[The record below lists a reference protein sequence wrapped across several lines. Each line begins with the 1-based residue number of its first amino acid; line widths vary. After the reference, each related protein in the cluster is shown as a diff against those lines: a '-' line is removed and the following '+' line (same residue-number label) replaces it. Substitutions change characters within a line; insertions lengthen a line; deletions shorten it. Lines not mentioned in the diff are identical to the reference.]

1 MNKILLLED
10 DPNLSKTL
18 IKYLKINGY
27 EVDWAKNG
35 EEAIDL
41 SYDNSYA
48 LYLFDINVPLLSG
61 VDVLTALR
69 EAEDFTPTIIIS
81 AMIDVATVT
90 KGFIAGADDYVK
102 KPFDPE
108 ELLIRIKAKTAMLKP
123 KITFKE
129 FEIDLQSQKIRYK
142 KEVLYL
148 ANVQKNLLFSLIQ
161 NHPNPVSKTEL
172 MLLLE
177 KPTDLAL
184 RVNIAKLKKSLNIEI
199 QNIRGV
205 GYKIIWKRVTTQRI
219 YPLFCNYRT
228 LLNLY
233 LLQLL

>member
-1 MNKILLLED
+1 VKLLLLED

-35 EEAIDL
+35 EEAMDL
-41 SYDNSYA
+41 SYDNAYA
-48 LYLFDINVPLLSG
+48 LYLFDINVPLLNG
-61 VDVLTALR
+61 VDLLTALR

-81 AMIDVATVT
+81 AMIDVGSVT

-108 ELLIRIKAKTAMLKP
+108 ELLIRIKAKTSMLKA
-123 KITFKE
+123 KLTFKD
-129 FEIDLQSQKIRYK
+129 FEIDLQSQEIRYQ
-142 KEVLYL
+142 KEILYL
-148 ANVQKNLLFSLIQ
+148 GHVQKSLLFSLIQ
-161 NHPNPVSKTEL
+161 NYPNPVTRDE
-172 MLLLE
+172 LLLLLD

-184 RVNIAKLKKSLNIEI
+184 RVNIAKLKKNLNIEL

-205 GYKIIWKRVTTQRI
+205 GYKII
-219 YPLFCNYRT
+219 
-228 LLNLY
+228 
-233 LLQLL
+233 

>member
-1 MNKILLLED
+1 LLED

-27 EVDWAKNG
+27 KVDWAKNG

-41 SYDNSYA
+41 SYDNSYT

-90 KGFIAGADDYVK
+90 KGFMAGADDYVK

-108 ELLIRIKAKTAMLKP
+108 ELLVRIKSKTAMLKT
-123 KITFKE
+123 KIRFKD
-129 FEIDLQSQKIRYK
+129 FEIDLKSQKILYK
-142 KEVLYL
+142 KELL
-148 ANVQKNLLFSLIQ
+148 SLPNVQKKLLFSLIQ
-161 NHPNPVSKTEL
+161 NNPNPVSKDEL
-172 MLLLE
+172 ILLLE

-184 RVNIAKLKKSLNIEI
+184 RVNINKLKKSLNLEI
-199 QNIRGV
+199 KNIRGV
-205 GYKIIWKRVTTQRI
+205 GYKII
-219 YPLFCNYRT
+219 
-228 LLNLY
+228 
-233 LLQLL
+233 